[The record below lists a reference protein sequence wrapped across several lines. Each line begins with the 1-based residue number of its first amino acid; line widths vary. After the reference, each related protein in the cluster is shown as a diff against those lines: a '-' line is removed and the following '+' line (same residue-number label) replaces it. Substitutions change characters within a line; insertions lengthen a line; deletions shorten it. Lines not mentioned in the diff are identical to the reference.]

1 MVREVVRTE
10 GSGVRDSD
18 GEVGDD
24 CEEAVCERVAEG
36 EVVGDFVD
44 GEEEVLVCCGA
55 YYVGGEEKGPGE
67 EGGVAEGVGA
77 GDLQGDDGED
87 EGDGEGFGAAEFE
100 DLSQG
105 MLVNER
111 RG

>member
-1 MVREVVRTE
+1 MVGEVVGAE
-10 GSGVRDSD
+10 GGGVGDSD
-18 GEVGDD
+18 GEVGEDGQ
-24 CEEAVCERVAEG
+24 EAIGERGFEG